1 MGNIPYGLSEEQITD
16 IFSSAGKVERFRLV
30 YDSETGRPKGFGFA
44 DYPDTDS
51 ASSAVRNLNDYE
63 ILGRKLRVD
72 FSNEQKSADDE
83 HGQSA
88 PSQGTYGANGTGSTN
103 YVSQGGSI
111 PPLPP
116 GKDLPP
122 GVKCTDAIS
131 QTLTTLPPPQLLD
144 ILAQMKSLATSEP
157 HRATELLQQAP
168 QLAAAV
174 FQALLLMGLVS
185 PDTISSVVEPGAPPP
200 IQPPSAGYAGAPAVP
215 SFPGGPVVNNT
226 PPVQNIPYQPPA
238 AQSYSAQPPP
248 AAPPAQDTEAL
259 MRAVMEL
266 PEAQINMLPE
276 NEKQQILALRAQ
288 FSAQRR

>member
-1 MGNIPYGLSEEQITD
+1 M
-16 IFSSAGKVERFRLV
+16 
-30 YDSETGRPKGFGFA
+30 
-44 DYPDTDS
+44 
-51 ASSAVRNLNDYE
+51 
-63 ILGRKLRVD
+63 D
-72 FSNEQKSADDE
+72 FSNEQKSGDDE
-83 HGQSA
+83 HGQVRSNLDGAAALGPDAHANSASQSA
-88 PSQGTYGANGTGSTN
+88 PSQGTYGANGTGTTN
-103 YVSQGGSI
+103 YASQGSSI

-122 GVKCTDAIS
+122 GVKCSDAIS

-144 ILAQMKSLATSEP
+144 ILAQMKALASSEP

-185 PDTISSVVEPGAPPP
+185 PDTISSVIEPGAPPP
-200 IQPPSAGYAGAPAVP
+200 PTQAPNAGYGAPVVP
-215 SFPGGPVVNNT
+215 NYQPGPAVNNT
-226 PPVQNIPYQPPA
+226 PPVQSMPYQPPA
-238 AQSYSAQPPP
+238 APAYGAPPAP

-288 FSAQRR
+288 FAGQAQRR